1 MGQCI
6 ICGTSVD
13 GVVCRSHQE
22 DVAFRF
28 TGNRPEQLT
37 NGRFYEGSV
46 DGFADFGVFVDIG
59 DSVTGLLHRSEL
71 DRRLESLDW
80 DEGDT
85 VYVQVTGVQDNGN
98 VDLAWSIRQS
108 PREFRGEVID
118 SPEGDHLPDDEGNG
132 SGATEPEPEEAPPT
146 EVDDEPAAEPGDEP
160 EAEADVEAGGEPE
173 GEVETDDEATVEADD
188 EPTAEPESES
198 DGEPADASANGG
210 TDSVGSASTTAEPI
224 ETGPPE
230 RVTVEGLEES
240 IGERIR
246 IEGRVVDVR
255 QTGGPTIF
263 EVRDETGVAECA
275 AFKEAGVRAYP
286 EVESGDLI
294 RLTGEVERRRGGV
307 QVETESLKPLVEADA
322 EAVVQRLDDALDA
335 EAQPDGIEVLAEDP
349 TVADHREEIADA
361 AGAIRR
367 AVIESRPIVL
377 RHSAT
382 ADGYVAGA
390 AIERAVL
397 PLVREQHDRDDAVY
411 HYFDR
416 QPLEDEDY
424 DMGAATSD
432 VTRML
437 DNRERHDEKL
447 PLVVLVDT
455 GSTAESRDGIELL
468 DVYDVEHLVIDADAG
483 FETSD
488 LTEGVVPGAD
498 DDRVTTT
505 VLAAN
510 VACGVGDVREEIAHL
525 PAVSYWEEAPEA
537 YAELASEAGYDADTA
552 RELREAVALE
562 AYYQSYEDKRELIA
576 DLLFAGD
583 DDVRSLASHV
593 SEQFRAKLDEELE
606 TVRPHLE
613 THELEGITVATLDT
627 DAFTHRFDFPPTEL
641 LLDALFRDL
650 HGEADRLAVVGLDEA
665 DLQVRSTE
673 TIDVRELGE
682 RVAERVPEGG
692 VLTAGV
698 RRGRLSF
705 LIGERE
711 SVREATVEEAAA
723 LAADA

>member
-1 MGQCI
+1 MKW
-6 ICGTSVD
+6 VNLHD
-13 GVVCRSHQE
+13 E
-22 DVAFRF
+22 DVVFRF
-28 TGNRPEQLT
+28 EGNHADQLT
-37 NGRFYEGSV
+37 PGRFYEGTV

-71 DRRLESLDW
+71 DQRLESLDW
-80 DEGDT
+80 DQGDT
-85 VYVQVTGVQDNGN
+85 VFVQVTGVQDNGN
-98 VDLAWSIRQS
+98 VDLSWSIRQS
-108 PREFRGEVID
+108 RREFRAEAID
-118 SPEGDHLPDDEGNG
+118 GPDGDRLLDDE
-132 SGATEPEPEEAPPT
+132 E
-146 EVDDEPAAEPGDEP
+146 D
-160 EAEADVEAGGEPE
+160 EAESEP
-173 GEVETDDEATVEADD
+173 D
-188 EPTAEPESES
+188 PEPESES
-198 DGEPADASANGG
+198 EPEPESEPEQEPEPEPQTKADHSEADTSTNGG
-210 TDSVGSASTTAEPI
+210 AASVEPQTTTEPI

-230 RVTVEGLEES
+230 RVTVDALEDS
-240 IGERIR
+240 IGERVR
-246 IEGRVVDVR
+246 IEGRVIDVR

-263 EVRDETGVAECA
+263 EVRDEAGVAECA

-286 EVESGDLI
+286 EVEVGDLI

-307 QVETESLKPLVEADA
+307 QIETESLKPLAEADA
-322 EAVVQRLDDALDA
+322 DAVVTRLDDALESKAHPGEVEPLVAGALVDLD
-335 EAQPDGIEVLAEDP
+335 EA
-349 TVADHREEIADA
+349 IADA
-361 AGAIRR
+361 AGTIRR

-377 RHSAT
+377 RHTAT

-397 PLVREQHDRDDAVY
+397 PLVRDQHDRDDAEY

-424 DMGAATSD
+424 DMSAATND

-437 DNRERHDEKL
+437 DNRARHDEKL

-455 GSTAESRDGIELL
+455 GSTEESRDGIELL
-468 DVYDVEHLVIDADAG
+468 DVYDVDRLVIDSDGG
-483 FETSD
+483 FETGD
-488 LTEGVVPGAD
+488 LAEGVVPEGEQ
-498 DDRVTTT
+498 VTTT

-537 YAELASEAGYDADTA
+537 YADLARKAGYDADTA

-583 DDVRSLASHV
+583 EEVRSLASHV
-593 SEQFRAKLDEELE
+593 SEQFRAKLDDELD
-606 TVRPHLE
+606 TVRPHVE
-613 THELEGITVATLDT
+613 IREGDVTVAVLDT
-627 DAFTHRFDFPPTEL
+627 DAFTHRFDFPPTAL

-650 HGEADRLAVVGLDEA
+650 RTDHDRLVVVGLDEA
-665 DLQVRSTE
+665 DLQLRSTE
-673 TIDVRELGE
+673 ALDVRELGE

-698 RRGRLSF
+698 RRGRVSF

-711 SVREATVEEAAA
+711 GVRESTIDVVTD
-723 LAADA
+723 LLV

>member
-6 ICGTSVD
+6 ICGTPVD

-28 TGNRPEQLT
+28 DGSRPDQLT
-37 NGRFYEGSV
+37 TGRFYEGTV

-71 DRRLESLDW
+71 DRRLKSLDW

-85 VYVQVTGVQDNGN
+85 VYVQVTDVQDNGN
-98 VDLAWSIRQS
+98 VDLSWSIRQS

-118 SPEGDHLPDDEGNG
+118 GPEGDRLAEDDG
-132 SGATEPEPEEAPPT
+132 
-146 EVDDEPAAEPGDEP
+146 
-160 EAEADVEAGGEPE
+160 
-173 GEVETDDEATVEADD
+173 TDDPVSATD
-188 EPTAEPESES
+188 SES
-198 DGEPADASANGG
+198 DPDTENEAGSEPASASETRDDGSETAANGG
-210 TDSVGSASTTAEPI
+210 AATVGSESVTPDPVES
-224 ETGPPE
+224 GPPE
-230 RVTVEGLEES
+230 RTTINALEES
-240 IGERIR
+240 IGERVR
-246 IEGRVVDVR
+246 IEGRVVDVQ

-286 EVESGDLI
+286 EIEVGDLI

-307 QVETESLKPLVEADA
+307 QIETESLKPLADADA
-322 EAVVQRLDDALDA
+322 ETVLERLDDALEA
-335 EAQPDGIEVLAEDP
+335 ESHPGELSLLADDPALSDLDGA
-349 TVADHREEIADA
+349 IADA
-361 AGAIRR
+361 AGTIRR

-377 RHSAT
+377 RHTAT
-382 ADGYVAGA
+382 ADGYLAGV

-397 PLVREQHDRDDAVY
+397 PLIRDQHDRADAEY

-416 QPLEDEDY
+416 QPLDGEDY
-424 DMGAATSD
+424 GMAAATSD

-437 DNRERHDEKL
+437 DNRARHDEKL

-468 DVYDVEHLVIDADAG
+468 DVYDVDRLVIDSDPG

-488 LTEGVVPGAD
+488 VADGVVTD
-498 DDRVTTT
+498 DDEPVTTT

-510 VACGVGDVREEIAHL
+510 VACGVGDVRDEIAHL
-525 PAVSYWEEAPEA
+525 PAVSYWEEAPEK
-537 YAELASEAGYDADTA
+537 YAALAREAGYDVDTA

-562 AYYQSYEDKRELIA
+562 AYYQAYEDKRELVA

-593 SEQFRAKLDEELE
+593 SEQFRAKLDDELD
-606 TVRPHLE
+606 TVRPHVE
-613 THELEGITVATLDT
+613 TREVEGTTVAVLDT
-627 DAFTHRFDFPPTEL
+627 DAFTHRFDFPPTAL
-641 LLDALFRDL
+641 MLDALFRDL
-650 HGEADRLAVVGLDEA
+650 RDEHDRLVVVGLDEA
-665 DLQVRSTE
+665 DLQIRSSE
-673 TIDVRELGE
+673 GIDVRELGD

-692 VLTAGV
+692 VLTSGV

-711 SVREATVEEAAA
+711 AVRDAAIEVTA
-723 LAADA
+723 DLAATA

>member
-1 MGQCI
+1 MKWHNLH
-6 ICGTSVD
+6 D
-13 GVVCRSHQE
+13 E
-22 DVAFRF
+22 DVVFRF
-28 TGNRPEQLT
+28 EGNQPNQLT
-37 NGRFYEGSV
+37 NGRFYEGTV

-80 DEGDT
+80 EEGDT

-108 PREFRGEVID
+108 PSEFRAEAID
-118 SPEGDHLPDDEGNG
+118 GPDGDRLLDDEDDDDDEDEPE
-132 SGATEPEPEEAPPT
+132 SEPETQAEPEPEPE
-146 EVDDEPAAEPGDEP
+146 AEPEPEPEPEP
-160 EAEADVEAGGEPE
+160 EAESEP
-173 GEVETDDEATVEADD
+173 DHDEA
-188 EPTAEPESES
+188 
-198 DGEPADASANGG
+198 DATANGG
-210 TDSVGSASTTAEPI
+210 TGSVGSASTTAGPI

-246 IEGRVVDVR
+246 IEGRVVDAR

-263 EVRDETGVAECA
+263 EVRDETGTAECA

-286 EVESGDLI
+286 EIEVGDLI

-335 EAQPDGIEVLAEDP
+335 EAQPDEIELLADDP
-349 TVADHREEIADA
+349 AVTGLREEIGDA

-397 PLVREQHDRDDAVY
+397 PLVRDQHERADAVY

-416 QPLEDEDY
+416 QPLDGEDY
-424 DMGAATSD
+424 DMSGATSD

-437 DNRERHDEKL
+437 DNRARHDEKL

-468 DVYDVEHLVIDADAG
+468 DVYDVDHLVIDADAG
-483 FETSD
+483 FETED
-488 LTEGVVPGAD
+488 LTTGVVPESAEE
-498 DDRVTTT
+498 RLTTT

-510 VACGVGDVREEIAHL
+510 VACGVGEVREEIAHL
-525 PAVSYWEEAPEA
+525 PAVSYWEEAPDA

-562 AYYQSYEDKRELIA
+562 AYYQAYEDKRELIA

-583 DDVRSLASHV
+583 AEVRSLASHV
-593 SEQFRAKLDEELE
+593 SEQFRAKLDDELG
-606 TVRPHLE
+606 TVRPHVE
-613 THELEGITVATLDT
+613 THEADGLTVAVLDT

-650 HGEADRLAVVGLDEA
+650 RGEDEQVAVVGLDEA
-665 DLQVRSTE
+665 DLQIRSTE
-673 TIDVRELGE
+673 AVDVRELGE
-682 RVAERVPEGG
+682 RVADRVPEGG

-711 SVREATVEEAAA
+711 SVREATVEEVAS
-723 LAADA
+723 LAA

>member
-1 MGQCI
+1 MDHCI

-28 TGNRPEQLT
+28 TGTRPDQLT
-37 NGRFYEGSV
+37 PGRFYQGTV

-98 VDLAWSIRQS
+98 VDLSWSIRQS
-108 PREFRGEVID
+108 TREFRGEVID
-118 SPEGDHLPDDEGNG
+118 SPDGDTLPENDEPV
-132 SGATEPEPEEAPPT
+132 ADEAEPEPEIETESEPEPEPEPTDESAPH
-146 EVDDEPAAEPGDEP
+146 DEEP
-160 EAEADVEAGGEPE
+160 EAS
-173 GEVETDDEATVEADD
+173 T
-188 EPTAEPESES
+188 
-198 DGEPADASANGG
+198 NG
-210 TDSVGSASTTAEPI
+210 GSASVEPKTTAEPI
-224 ETGPPE
+224 ESGPPE
-230 RVTVEGLEES
+230 RVTVETLTES
-240 IGERIR
+240 VGERIR

-263 EVRDETGVAECA
+263 EVRDETGIAECA

-286 EVESGDLI
+286 EIEVGDLI
-294 RLTGEVERRRGGV
+294 RLTGEVERRRGDV
-307 QVETESLKPLVEADA
+307 QVETESLKPLAEADA
-322 EAVVQRLDDALDA
+322 EAVVERLDDALESKA
-335 EAQPDGIEVLAEDP
+335 HPGEVEPLVEDP
-349 TVADHREEIADA
+349 ALEELGESIADA

-367 AVIESRPIVL
+367 AIIESRPIVL
-377 RHSAT
+377 RHTAT

-397 PLVREQHDRDDAVY
+397 PLVREQHDREDAQY

-416 QPLEDEDY
+416 QPLEGEDY
-424 DMGAATSD
+424 DMAGATND

-437 DNRERHDEKL
+437 DNRARHDEKL

-468 DVYDVEHLVIDADAG
+468 DVYDVDRLVIDADPG

-488 LTEGVVPGAD
+488 LVEGVVPDEAGL
-498 DDRVTTT
+498 TTT
-505 VLAAN
+505 VLAAT
-510 VACGVGDVREEIAHL
+510 VACGVGEVREEIAHL
-525 PAVSYWEEAPEA
+525 PAVSYWEEAPDR
-537 YAELASEAGYDADTA
+537 YADLARDAGYDADTA

-562 AYYQSYEDKRELIA
+562 AYYQAYEDKRELVA

-583 DDVRSLASHV
+583 EDVRSLASHV
-593 SEQFRAKLDEELE
+593 SEQFRAKLDDELE
-606 TVRPHLE
+606 TVRSHVE
-613 THELEGITVATLDT
+613 TREDDDVTVALLDT
-627 DAFTHRFDFPPTEL
+627 DAFTHRFDFPPTAL

-650 HGEADRLAVVGLDEA
+650 REEHERLAVVGLDEA
-665 DLQVRSTE
+665 DLQIRTTE
-673 TIDVRELGE
+673 SLDVRELGE

-692 VLTAGV
+692 VFTSGV
-698 RRGRLSF
+698 RRGRLSY

-711 SVREATVEEAAA
+711 AVREAAIEEVAT
-723 LAADA
+723 LAA

>member
-6 ICGTSVD
+6 ICGTSVN

-28 TGNRPEQLT
+28 TGSRPDQLT
-37 NGRFYEGSV
+37 AGRFYEGTV

-98 VDLAWSIRQS
+98 IDLSWSIRQS
-108 PREFRGEVID
+108 SREFRGEAID
-118 SPEGDHLPDDEGNG
+118 SPEGDYLPGKEEEPAPE
-132 SGATEPEPEEAPPT
+132 SEPEPRS
-146 EVDDEPAAEPGDEP
+146 EP
-160 EAEADVEAGGEPE
+160 EHEPE
-173 GEVETDDEATVEADD
+173 SRDDGGSELSTNGGTATVE
-188 EPTAEPESES
+188 SES
-198 DGEPADASANGG
+198 ATP
-210 TDSVGSASTTAEPI
+210 EPI
-224 ETGPPE
+224 ETGPPA
-230 RVTVEGLEES
+230 RVTVEALEES
-240 IGERIR
+240 IGERVS
-246 IEGRVVDVR
+246 IEGRVVDIR

-263 EVRDETGVAECA
+263 EVRDESGVAECA

-286 EVESGDLI
+286 DIEVGNLI
-294 RLTGEVERRRGGV
+294 RLTGEVERRRGGI
-307 QVETESLKPLVEADA
+307 QVETESLKPLAEADA
-322 EAVVQRLDDALDA
+322 DAVVTRLDDALEA
-335 EAQPDGIEVLAEDP
+335 EAHPGEVEPLTEDP
-349 TVADHREEIADA
+349 ALADLTDGIADA
-361 AGAIRR
+361 AGEIRR

-377 RHSAT
+377 RHTAT
-382 ADGYVAGA
+382 ADGYVAGV

-397 PLVREQHDRDDAVY
+397 PLIREQHDRDDAQY

-416 QPLEDEDY
+416 QPLEGEDY
-424 DMGAATSD
+424 DMGGATSD

-468 DVYDVEHLVIDADAG
+468 DVYDVSRLVIDADSG
-483 FETSD
+483 FETAD
-488 LTEGVVPGAD
+488 LVEGVVPD
-498 DDRVTTT
+498 EDSVTTT

-510 VACGVGDVREEIAHL
+510 VACGVNDVREEISHL
-525 PAVSYWEEAPEA
+525 PAVSYWEEAPET
-537 YAELASEAGYDADTA
+537 YTDLAREAGYDTDTT

-583 DDVRSLASHV
+583 EEVRSLASHV
-593 SEQFRAKLDEELE
+593 SEQFRAKLDDELDA
-606 TVRPHLE
+606 VRPHVAIRE
-613 THELEGITVATLDT
+613 ESDVTVAVLDT
-627 DAFTHRFDFPPTEL
+627 DAFTHRFDFPPTAL

-650 HGEADRLAVVGLDEA
+650 RAEYERLVVVGLDEA
-665 DLQVRSTE
+665 DLQIRSTE
-673 TIDVRELGE
+673 AFDVREFGE
-682 RVAERVPEGG
+682 RVTERVPEGG

-711 SVREATVEEAAA
+711 AVREAAIEEAAS
-723 LAADA
+723 LAA

>member
-28 TGNRPEQLT
+28 TGSRPDQLT
-37 NGRFYEGSV
+37 AGRFYEGTV

-98 VDLAWSIRQS
+98 IDLSWSIRQS
-108 PREFRGEVID
+108 SREFRGEAID
-118 SPEGDHLPDDEGNG
+118 SPEGDYLPGKEEEPAPEHEPEPR
-132 SGATEPEPEEAPPT
+132 SEPEPEPESR
-146 EVDDEPAAEPGDEP
+146 DD
-160 EAEADVEAGGEPE
+160 GGSELSTN
-173 GEVETDDEATVEADD
+173 GGTATVE
-188 EPTAEPESES
+188 SES
-198 DGEPADASANGG
+198 ATP
-210 TDSVGSASTTAEPI
+210 EPI
-224 ETGPPE
+224 ETGPPA
-230 RVTVEGLEES
+230 RVTVEALEES
-240 IGERIR
+240 IGERVS
-246 IEGRVVDVR
+246 IEGRVVDIR

-263 EVRDETGVAECA
+263 EVRDESGVAECA

-286 EVESGDLI
+286 DIEGGDLI
-294 RLTGEVERRRGGV
+294 RLTGEVERRRGGI
-307 QVETESLKPLVEADA
+307 QVETESLKPLAEADA
-322 EAVVQRLDDALDA
+322 DAVVTRLDDALEA
-335 EAQPDGIEVLAEDP
+335 EAHPGEVEPLAEDP
-349 TVADHREEIADA
+349 ALAGLTDAIADA
-361 AGAIRR
+361 AGEIRR

-377 RHSAT
+377 RHTAT
-382 ADGYVAGA
+382 ADGYVAGV

-397 PLVREQHDRDDAVY
+397 PLIREQHDRDDAQY

-416 QPLEDEDY
+416 QPLEGEDY
-424 DMGAATSD
+424 DMGGATSD

-437 DNRERHDEKL
+437 DNHERHDEKL

-468 DVYDVEHLVIDADAG
+468 DVYDVSRLVIDADSG
-483 FETSD
+483 FETAD
-488 LTEGVVPGAD
+488 LVEGVVPD
-498 DDRVTTT
+498 EDSVTTT

-510 VACGVGDVREEIAHL
+510 VACGVNDVREEISHL

-537 YAELASEAGYDADTA
+537 YTDLAREAGYDTDTT

-583 DDVRSLASHV
+583 EEVRSLASHV
-593 SEQFRAKLDEELE
+593 SEQFRAKLDDELDA
-606 TVRPHLE
+606 VRPHVAIRE
-613 THELEGITVATLDT
+613 ESDVTVAVLDT
-627 DAFTHRFDFPPTEL
+627 DAFTHRFDFPPTAL

-650 HGEADRLAVVGLDEA
+650 RAEYERLVVVGLDEA
-665 DLQVRSTE
+665 DLQIRSTE
-673 TIDVRELGE
+673 AFDVREFGK
-682 RVAERVPEGG
+682 RVTERVPEGG

-711 SVREATVEEAAA
+711 AVREAAIEEAAS
-723 LAADA
+723 LAA

>member
-1 MGQCI
+1 MKWHNLH
-6 ICGTSVD
+6 D
-13 GVVCRSHQE
+13 E
-22 DVAFRF
+22 DVVFRF
-28 TGNRPEQLT
+28 EGNHPNQLT
-37 NGRFYEGSV
+37 PGRFYEGTV

-80 DEGDT
+80 DQGDT

-98 VDLAWSIRQS
+98 VDLSWSIRQS
-108 PREFRGEVID
+108 PSEFRAEAID
-118 SPEGDHLPDDEGNG
+118 GPDGDRLLDDEDDEPE
-132 SGATEPEPEEAPPT
+132 SEPETQAEPEPEP
-146 EVDDEPAAEPGDEP
+146 EPEP
-160 EAEADVEAGGEPE
+160 EAELESR
-173 GEVETDDEATVEADD
+173 T
-188 EPTAEPESES
+188 ESEPGAES
-198 DGEPADASANGG
+198 EPDHGEADASTNGG
-210 TDSVGSASTTAEPI
+210 AASVETRSAEPI

-230 RVTVEGLEES
+230 RVTVAALSES
-240 IGERIR
+240 VGERVR
-246 IEGRVVDVR
+246 IEGRVVDIR

-263 EVRDETGVAECA
+263 EVRDEAGVAECA

-286 EVESGDLI
+286 ETEVGDLI
-294 RLTGEVERRRGGV
+294 RLTGEVESRRGGV
-307 QVETESLKPLVEADA
+307 QVETESLKPLSEADA
-322 EAVVQRLDDALDA
+322 DAVVTRLDDALESKA
-335 EAQPDGIEVLAEDP
+335 HPGEVEPLVEDP
-349 TVADHREEIADA
+349 AISDLDDAIADA

-377 RHSAT
+377 RHTAT

-397 PLVREQHDRDDAVY
+397 PLVRDQHDREDAEY

-416 QPLEDEDY
+416 QPLDGEDY
-424 DMGAATSD
+424 DMSAATSD

-437 DNRERHDEKL
+437 DNRARHDEKL
-447 PLVVLVDT
+447 PLVLLVDT
-455 GSTAESRDGIELL
+455 GSTEESLDGLELL
-468 DVYDVEHLVIDADAG
+468 DVYDVDRLVIDSDPG

-488 LTEGVVPGAD
+488 LADGVVPEGE
-498 DDRVTTT
+498 RVTTT

-510 VACGVGDVREEIAHL
+510 IACGVGDVREEIAHL

-537 YAELASEAGYDADTA
+537 YADLASEAGYDADTA

-562 AYYQSYEDKRELIA
+562 AYYQSYEDKRELVA

-583 DDVRSLASHV
+583 AEVRSLASHV
-593 SEQFRAKLDEELE
+593 SEQFRAKLDDELD
-606 TVRPHLE
+606 TVRPHVE
-613 THELEGITVATLDT
+613 IREGDVTVAVLDT
-627 DAFTHRFDFPPTEL
+627 DAFTHRFDFPPTAL

-650 HGEADRLAVVGLDEA
+650 RAEHDKLVVVGLDEA
-665 DLQVRSTE
+665 DLQIRSTE
-673 TIDVRELGE
+673 ALDVRELGG

-692 VLTAGV
+692 VLTSGV

-711 SVREATVEEAAA
+711 AVSEATIDVLTDL
-723 LAADA
+723 LA

>member
-28 TGNRPEQLT
+28 TGSRPDQLT
-37 NGRFYEGSV
+37 AGRFYEGTV

-59 DSVTGLLHRSEL
+59 ESVTGLLHRSEL

-98 VDLAWSIRQS
+98 IDLSWSIRQS
-108 PREFRGEVID
+108 SREFRGEAID
-118 SPEGDHLPDDEGNG
+118 SPDGDYLPDKEEEPAPA
-132 SGATEPEPEEAPPT
+132 SEPEPEP
-146 EVDDEPAAEPGDEP
+146 EP
-160 EAEADVEAGGEPE
+160 ESSDDGESELSTNGG
-173 GEVETDDEATVEADD
+173 TATVE
-188 EPTAEPESES
+188 SES
-198 DGEPADASANGG
+198 ATP
-210 TDSVGSASTTAEPI
+210 EPI
-224 ETGPPE
+224 ETGPPV
-230 RVTVEGLEES
+230 RVTVEALEES
-240 IGERIR
+240 IGERVS
-246 IEGRVVDVR
+246 IEGRVVDIR

-263 EVRDETGVAECA
+263 EVRDESGVAECA

-286 EVESGDLI
+286 EIEVGDLI
-294 RLTGEVERRRGGV
+294 RLTGEVERRRGGI
-307 QVETESLKPLVEADA
+307 QVETESLKPLAEADA
-322 EAVVQRLDDALDA
+322 EAVVTRLDDALEA
-335 EAQPDGIEVLAEDP
+335 EAHPGEIEPLTEDP
-349 TVADHREEIADA
+349 ALAGLTDEIADA
-361 AGAIRR
+361 AGEIRR

-377 RHSAT
+377 RHTAT

-397 PLVREQHDRDDAVY
+397 PLIREQHDRDDAQY

-416 QPLEDEDY
+416 QPLEGEDY
-424 DMGAATSD
+424 DMAGATSD

-468 DVYDVEHLVIDADAG
+468 DVYDVSRLVIDADSG

-488 LTEGVVPGAD
+488 LVEGVVPD
-498 DDRVTTT
+498 EDSVTTT

-510 VACGVGDVREEIAHL
+510 VACGVNDVREEISHL

-537 YAELASEAGYDADTA
+537 YADLAREAGYDAETT

-583 DDVRSLASHV
+583 EEVRSLASHV
-593 SEQFRAKLDEELE
+593 SEQFRAKLDDELD
-606 TVRPHLE
+606 TVRPHVE
-613 THELEGITVATLDT
+613 IHEEGDVTVAVLDT
-627 DAFTHRFDFPPTEL
+627 DAFTHRFDFPPTAL

-650 HGEADRLAVVGLDEA
+650 RAEYERLVVLGLDEA
-665 DLQVRSTE
+665 DLQLRSTE
-673 TIDVRELGE
+673 AFDVRELGE

-692 VLTAGV
+692 VFTVGV
-698 RRGRLSF
+698 RRGRISF

-711 SVREATVEEAAA
+711 AVREATIEEAAS
-723 LAADA
+723 LAA